1 MGGGVRGD
9 GPPVSGIQVVN
20 EAKALG
26 IIFGCQGGK
35 GMDWGHRMGVVKQ
48 RMQKISRIPNLSA
61 FGRLLPSMAMPSPLC
76 CIMHSSQAFCLLN
89 TLLT

>member
-1 MGGGVRGD
+1 
-9 GPPVSGIQVVN
+9 VSGIQVVN

-26 IIFGCQGGK
+26 IIFGCQGWK

-61 FGRLLPSMAMPSPLC
+61 FGRAFATNGYALSTMLYHA
-76 CIMHSSQAFCLLN
+76 QAFCLLN
-89 TLLT
+89 TLPT